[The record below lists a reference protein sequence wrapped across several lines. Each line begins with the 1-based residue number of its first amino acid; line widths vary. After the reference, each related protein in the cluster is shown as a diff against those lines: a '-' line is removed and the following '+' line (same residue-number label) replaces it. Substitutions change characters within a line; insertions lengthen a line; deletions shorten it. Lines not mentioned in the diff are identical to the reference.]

1 MQNIVSLENVT
12 HIRCKWKASG
22 TIMLL
27 WGLSYGCSANASRF
41 SIWTPYCIKAR
52 QTKVSLALLQ
62 IFLWVVKTFWKSV
75 RLCSLIKS
83 SHWVAQLFSHALG
96 TQRSQKRAS
105 LVLDGVKQNERRVKI
120 NQERNTNPKHHHG
133 NKCDPVNI
141 PSCQTNLFT
150 WSFSLCSNAWCC
162 CMLCP
167 LASACFYA
175 Q

>member
-1 MQNIVSLENVT
+1 MQKIVSLENVT

-27 WGLSYGCSANASRF
+27 WGLSCGCSANASRF

-96 TQRSQKRAS
+96 TQRSQKQS
-105 LVLDGVKQNERRVKI
+105 IVS
-120 NQERNTNPKHHHG
+120 PWW
-133 NKCDPVNI
+133 
-141 PSCQTNLFT
+141 SQTK
-150 WSFSLCSNAWCC
+150 WMQGWKSIK
-162 CMLCP
+162 
-167 LASACFYA
+167 SATQTQSITMETSATLLTFLHARLTCLPGAFHFA
-175 Q
+175 LMHDVAVRFAR